1 MSFSIFGMETTFEH
15 NNHRITWLKNIMEK
29 LFFWIEGVLEKTQ
42 SIISNLWGQLLLV
55 VLSVLAFF
63 QPEWV
68 SFIVVFGAIL
78 ADLFWGILAAIKTKK
93 FILSRALRETFK
105 KFGIYSFSL
114 VGIYCIERIIHE
126 PGGFIGVKTV
136 AVLAAACELW
146 SMSAS
151 MLIVK
156 PDMPF
161 LKIFRLQLK
170 GEIEAKL
177 GKNADS
183 ILKEQKNEKTD

>member
-1 MSFSIFGMETTFEH
+1 
-15 NNHRITWLKNIMEK
+15 MEK
-29 LFFWIEGVLEKTQ
+29 EISGLIEKVQ
-42 SIISNLWGQLLLV
+42 SVFN
-55 VLSVLAFF
+55 SVLGNIILAVTSVISFF

-68 SFIVVFGAIL
+68 SFAVVLGAIF
-78 ADLFWGILAAIKTKK
+78 ADLFWGISAAVKTKK
-93 FILSRALRETFK
+93 FILSIAMRETLK
-105 KFGIYSFSL
+105 KIGIYSFSMAG
-114 VGIYCIERIIHE
+114 VYCVEMIIHDT
-126 PGGFIGVKTV
+126 GSFIGVKAV
-136 AVLAAACELW
+136 AVLASACELW

-177 GKNADS
+177 GKNVDS
-183 ILKEQKNEKTD
+183 IFKEEKKDEQAANNN

>member
-1 MSFSIFGMETTFEH
+1 MV
-15 NNHRITWLKNIMEK
+15 MEK
-29 LFFWIEGVLEKTQ
+29 VFEWFEGVIEKIQ
-42 SIISNLWGQLLLV
+42 SIVSNLWGQMILV
-55 VLSVLAFF
+55 VLSVLGFF

-68 SFIVVFGAIL
+68 SFAVVFGAIL
-78 ADLFWGILAAIKTKK
+78 ADLFWGIVAALKTKK
-93 FILSRALRETFK
+93 FILSKALRETLK
-105 KFGIYSFSL
+105 KIGIYSFSMIG
-114 VGIYCIERIIHE
+114 VYCTEWIIHE
-126 PGGFIGVKTV
+126 NGSFIGVKTV
-136 AVLAAACELW
+136 AVIASACELW

-183 ILKEQKNEKTD
+183 ILKESKDESTN